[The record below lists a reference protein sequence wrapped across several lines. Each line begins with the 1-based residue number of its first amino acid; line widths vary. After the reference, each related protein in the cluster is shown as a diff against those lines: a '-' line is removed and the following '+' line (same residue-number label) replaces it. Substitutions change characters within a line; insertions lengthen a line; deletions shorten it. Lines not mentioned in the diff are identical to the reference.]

1 MLRETKETHKDLA
14 DALAKHC
21 ISEESNAQVSVGQ
34 ELEDPKDP
42 KPRDADEQ
50 ALYHQYKVDL
60 WKMRSEK
67 AKGVFI
73 KPIKAEVKPIKAEI
87 MVPIKKEP
95 EIPDKA
101 VHMVSSS
108 SPETAMIVVPT
119 SPKDPETP
127 FKAAET
133 VVPTPMETQ
142 FSDLDEYSQAAVKS
156 MDKVE
161 AKKKAAAKSKGGTT
175 GIKEVKKHMKGGR
188 TASAKA
194 ASATKKKKNT
204 YPKTAE
210 VLPKGKMPKDT
221 LDGTNPPA
229 VNYLQGV
236 IYTCQTQKKFR
247 GLRVRGNP
255 YTEKSASWIN
265 QTKAAAWKQVTAPLE
280 KI

>member
-1 MLRETKETHKDLA
+1 MLNETKQTRKALD
-14 DALAKHC
+14 DALSKHC
-21 ISEESNAQVSVGQ
+21 TSEESNAQVSVGQ

-161 AKKKAAAKSKGGTT
+161 AKKKAAAKSKGGKT
-175 GIKEVKKHMKGGR
+175 GIKEVKKHMKGGI
-188 TASAKA
+188 AK
-194 ASATKKKKNT
+194 
-204 YPKTAE
+204 
-210 VLPKGKMPKDT
+210 
-221 LDGTNPPA
+221 
-229 VNYLQGV
+229 
-236 IYTCQTQKKFR
+236 
-247 GLRVRGNP
+247 
-255 YTEKSASWIN
+255 
-265 QTKAAAWKQVTAPLE
+265 
-280 KI
+280 

>member
-42 KPRDADEQ
+42 EPRDADEQ

-73 KPIKAEVKPIKAEI
+73 KPIKAEIKPIKAEI

-127 FKAAET
+127 FTAAET

-175 GIKEVKKHMKGGR
+175 GIKEVKKHMKGGIAKKTYPT
-188 TASAKA
+188 TAEV
-194 ASATKKKKNT
+194 KKKT
-204 YPKTAE
+204 YPTTAE
-210 VLPKGKMPKDT
+210 VLYPEAK
-221 LDGTNPPA
+221 
-229 VNYLQGV
+229 
-236 IYTCQTQKKFR
+236 CQ
-247 GLRVRGNP
+247 
-255 YTEKSASWIN
+255 
-265 QTKAAAWKQVTAPLE
+265 
-280 KI
+280 